1 MSEFS
6 LRRYQPKSLRL
17 WHWLNATAILGLL
30 ATVLLRKTILSW
42 RTNAALIE
50 SRLQQTGVDI
60 TPELAKEIAV
70 AIRDPLWEWHIRL
83 GVILGVL
90 VIGRMAIALLV
101 EKRIPGVAALKAAL
115 RRKALPAQERGEAL
129 HYSLVKSGYALFYLA
144 TVLMVATGFTMLFSA
159 ELGLS
164 KGIVGS
170 VKEIHELAMWFFVVF
185 SGGHLLGIILAE
197 NGKDPGIISDMVHG
211 GDPNMKQ

>member
-1 MSEFS
+1 MSQFNF
-6 LRRYQPKSLRL
+6 RTYQPKSLRL

-30 ATVLLRKTILSW
+30 ATVLLRKTVLSW

-50 SRLQQTGVDI
+50 SRLQDHGVDI

-70 AIRDPLWEWHIRL
+70 AIRDPLWDWHIRL
-83 GVILGVL
+83 GVVLGAL
-90 VIGRMAIALLV
+90 LIGRMVIALLV
-101 EKRIPGVAALKAAL
+101 EKQVPGVAALKAAL

-129 HYSLVKSGYALFYLA
+129 HYALVKSGYALFYLA

-164 KGIVGS
+164 KGVAGP

-197 NGKDPGIISDMVHG
+197 NGKTPGIISDMVHG
-211 GDPNMKQ
+211 GDPKTKL

>member
-1 MSEFS
+1 MSQVSF
-6 LRRYQPKSLRL
+6 RRYQPTSLRL

-30 ATVLLRKTILSW
+30 ATVLLRKTFLSW
-42 RTNAALIE
+42 RTNSALIE
-50 SRLQQTGVDI
+50 SRLQQNGVDI

-90 VIGRMAIALLV
+90 LIGRMAIALLV
-101 EKRIPGVAALKAAL
+101 EKRFPGVAALKAAL
-115 RRKALPAQERGEAL
+115 GRTALPAQERGEAL
-129 HYSLVKSGYALFYLA
+129 HHSLVNSAYAFFYLA
-144 TVLMVATGFTMLFSA
+144 TMLMVATGFAMLFSA

-164 KGIVGS
+164 KGLVGS

-185 SGGHLLGIILAE
+185 AGGHLLGIIVAE

-211 GDPNMKQ
+211 GDRKMKQ